1 MMLSASYR
9 GGNRGLYFSDWGVA
23 LEHRAGSS
31 TWPFWLFCSVRF
43 HWPNQHYCTWVEWS
57 EPRSASLCHVLLVRG
72 RERRAARSSYCGP
85 WTSWGFPAL
94 PWFLTVIRSKL
105 CSLLLGSSRLI
116 VCFPLVVSQR
126 LMGFDKPLRL
136 CWMIPLLLKS
146 NVAPFKSK
154 RLNKALDKM
163 TGGPSFYVPEIR

>member
-1 MMLSASYR
+1 MSPRQMMLSASYR

-105 CSLLLGSSRLI
+105 CSLLLGSSRLDCLFSAGCVSAFDGLWQASQI
-116 VCFPLVVSQR
+116 VLDDSTSV
-126 LMGFDKPLRL
+126 K
-136 CWMIPLLLKS
+136 I
-146 NVAPFKSK
+146 K
-154 RLNKALDKM
+154 RS
-163 TGGPSFYVPEIR
+163 SF